1 MRFLVPDFVL
11 LVFDS
16 VRWFSSSSG
25 LCFRNIAWCSRST
38 TVAFEKYDNFSVS
51 FICTKV
57 CVVFAA
63 AAAAVMHPGTFRSL
77 CIHALSL
84 SYLFSAN
91 SVDVCVCAT
100 AYVFANHVFRISFM
114 WCYFVVV
121 FSLFAFGLLFIHLK
135 SIANTISFRKFS
147 DDSGSRLVSSWGLL
161 CVHVNWIELFKY
173 M

>member
-84 SYLFSAN
+84 SYFFRLILSTCVSAPLLTFSLITFFVFL
-91 SVDVCVCAT
+91 SCDV
-100 AYVFANHVFRISFM
+100 ISLL
-114 WCYFVVV
+114 
-121 FSLFAFGLLFIHLK
+121 FSLFLLLVFCL
-135 SIANTISFRKFS
+135 SI
-147 DDSGSRLVSSWGLL
+147 
-161 CVHVNWIELFKY
+161 
-173 M
+173 